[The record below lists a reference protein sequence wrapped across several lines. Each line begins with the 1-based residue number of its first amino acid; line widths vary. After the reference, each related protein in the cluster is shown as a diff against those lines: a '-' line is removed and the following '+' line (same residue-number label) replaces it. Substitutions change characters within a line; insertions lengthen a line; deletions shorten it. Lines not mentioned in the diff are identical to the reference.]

1 MSAILADV
9 LGVAMLLVFNDKVV
23 AVGLS
28 AILADVL
35 GVVMLLVFC
44 EFVAVDIPPILVDVV
59 GTVGCRGAVEEITW
73 QFTAASILLYYNM
86 GVKMCIYAIN
96 RTVFLFYTHLVTSIT
111 NLVHVFNLEQM

>member
-1 MSAILADV
+1 
-9 LGVAMLLVFNDKVV
+9 MLLVFNDKVV

-35 GVVMLLVFC
+35 GVAMLLVFC
-44 EFVAVDIPPILVDVV
+44 EFVAVDIPAILVDVV
-59 GTVGCRGAVEEITW
+59 GTIGCRGAVEEITW

-96 RTVFLFYTHLVTSIT
+96 MYICTVFLFYTHLVTSIT
-111 NLVHVFNLEQM
+111 SLVHVFNLEQM